1 MAQNQA
7 SEARPTVFEVSWEVC
22 NKVGG
27 IHTVLSSKALTAVE
41 RLGDGRYWAVGPW
54 LLSDTD
60 RNLPFE
66 DDPGYAEF
74 VDACRSM
81 GLPVRVGRWT
91 IPGRP
96 RCILIEFSS
105 LYDRKD
111 AVLAQL
117 WEDFEVDSIAGAWD
131 YVEPVLF
138 GHAAGLVLEEF
149 WDRYLAPE
157 HGRAIVHAHEWMTG
171 SALLH
176 ARRHVP
182 AIGTVFTTHATA
194 LGRTLSSLGHSPE
207 SGLGERTPEDLARE
221 HGMRAK
227 HSIET
232 VSAREADVFT
242 TVSQVTAKEAELLLG
257 RAAVPI
263 LPNGIDL
270 DVVDELATRGG
281 ETPAVRAR
289 LEDFATRFLGISNA
303 KEAAFVAISGRYEF
317 HNKGIDLF
325 LDALAQLDREPGRPV
340 VAWVLVPAGNSGL
353 RSEVRE
359 RLTVGAPSDQP
370 VGIATHHLFDEEHD
384 PVRRRCA
391 ELGLDNA
398 PTARVHV
405 VHVPVYLAPGDGFL
419 DASYEAVLAA
429 MDLGV
434 FPSFYEPWGYTPQ
447 EALALGVPTITSD
460 YAGFGRFAESEA
472 LGREDG
478 VTVLHRLGRHYDD
491 AVRSLHDELGE
502 FFATSRDAVLALRDR
517 ARAAARRTDWSD
529 LFRHY
534 ESAYAA
540 AAAAIENRMSQGAA
554 QTRKP
559 RRQVVTNPVSARR
572 PHLQYFDVS
581 AVLPEPLRPLERIAR
596 NLWWCW
602 DHDVPQLFRE
612 ISPTAWDQH
621 RHNPLRFLRHAFPD
635 DLRAKAAD
643 PSFCRRVAEA
653 EQRFDAY
660 IAARCESLPVGDGSG
675 AISQERPVAYFCAE
689 FGFHESLPI
698 YSGGLGILAGDHLKS
713 ASDLNIPL
721 IGVGLFYRYG
731 YMGQSLTADGQ
742 QVAVDRENEPRDL
755 PLELLRGAHGEP
767 LEVRVPMPGRDVALR
782 AYRCRVGRVDL
793 YLLDANTPSNHDE
806 DREIT
811 RNLYGGDHE
820 TRIRQLIA
828 LGRGGV
834 RLLDELGIEPSAW
847 HMNEGHAAFLTLER
861 LGRLVRRQGQTF
873 GPAREAIRT
882 TTAFTTHT
890 PVPAGHDRFSED
902 LMRRYFSDVPDSAG
916 VPWERFLR
924 FGRADEGASDFN
936 MSYLALTFS
945 SYCNGVSK
953 LHGIASRELLH
964 PYWPN
969 LLREEVPVD
978 SVTNGIHLPTWTH
991 PRIAALLG
999 KTDGPVQGTDFTER
1013 AASVDPAALWRTHC
1027 DLKADLRARV
1037 AQRMERAF
1045 VARNDSPVL
1054 LSRIL
1059 DGLDEDAL
1067 WIGFA
1072 RRFAPYK
1079 RAQLLYKDPARL
1091 ARLLDSTDRPVRI
1104 LVAGKA
1110 HPRDQHGQDILRSI
1124 ASLSR
1129 GTDLSGRVIF
1139 VEDYDIDL
1147 ARSLV
1152 QGVDVWLNT
1161 PTRMLE
1167 ASGTSGMK
1175 VAANGG
1181 LNLSIAD
1188 GWWPEGA
1195 DGENGWTIG
1204 SLRKVYQEQELQD
1217 QLDAETLYQLLE
1229 EQVVP
1234 CFYERDA
1241 DGIPQAWVAKMIH
1254 CLQTLPAVF
1263 DTDRMVGEYLDKAY
1277 RDLAAGCFANQA
1289 DRDRARRIADEA
1301 QRIRRGFDAIRILEV
1316 RHTDIAAVRVGD
1328 TFEAAVRLDLGPL
1341 APDDV
1346 EVEVVLGNAQ
1356 ADGELVRTEFTD
1368 LAVDENAA
1376 PADAEGLVFRGT
1388 HQISRSGRYGVGI
1401 RIRPRR
1407 GSASPSALR
1416 DLVLWA

>member
-1 MAQNQA
+1 MKDQDRGTENL
-7 SEARPTVFEVSWEVC
+7 PTVFEVSWEVC

-27 IHTVLSSKALTAVE
+27 IHTVLSSKAQTAVE
-41 RLGDGRYWAVGPW
+41 RLGDARYWTVGPW

-66 DDPGYAEF
+66 DDPGYADF
-74 VDACRSM
+74 VEACRGM

-91 IPGRP
+91 IAGRP

-111 AVLAQL
+111 DVLAQL
-117 WEDFEVDSIAGAWD
+117 WEDYEVDSIAGAWD

-138 GHAAGLVLEEF
+138 GHAVGMVLEEF
-149 WDRYLAPE
+149 WDRYLAPH

-176 ARRHVP
+176 AKRNVP
-182 AIGTVFTTHATA
+182 ALGTVFTTHATA
-194 LGRTLSSLGHSPE
+194 LGRTLSSLGQSPE
-207 SGLGERTPEDLARE
+207 TGLGDQGPEELARA

-227 HSIET
+227 HSIES
-232 VSAREADVFT
+232 VSARQADVFT

-257 RAAVPI
+257 RPAAPI
-263 LPNGIDL
+263 TPNGIDI
-270 DVVDELATRGG
+270 DVGDGLATHGG
-281 ETPAVRAR
+281 ESSAVRAR
-289 LEDFATRFLGISNA
+289 LASFAAKFFGVEDVDD
-303 KEAAFVAISGRYEF
+303 AAFVAISGRYEF
-317 HNKGIDLF
+317 HNKGLDLF

-340 VAWVLVPAGNSGL
+340 IAWILVPAGNSGL

-359 RLTVGAPSDQP
+359 RLTVGAPSAGP

-391 ELGLDNA
+391 ELGLDNG
-398 PTARVHV
+398 PTSRVRV
-405 VHVPVYLAPGDGFL
+405 IHVPVYLAPGDGFL

-460 YAGFGRFAESEA
+460 YAGFGRFAESES
-472 LGREDG
+472 LGPEDG
-478 VTVLHRLGRHYDD
+478 VTVLHRVGRHYDD
-491 AVRSLHDELGE
+491 AVRSLHDELGG
-502 FFATSRDAVLALRDR
+502 FFEATPAAVATLRDR

-534 ESAYAA
+534 ETAYSA
-540 AAAAIENRMSQGAA
+540 AAAAIENRMSQGTA

-572 PHLQYFDVS
+572 PRLQYFDVS

-602 DHDVPQLFRE
+602 DHDAPQLFRE
-612 ISPTAWDQH
+612 ISPVAWDQH

-635 DLRAKAAD
+635 DLRAKSADAA
-643 PSFCRRVAEA
+643 FCARVAAA
-653 EQRFDAY
+653 EKRFDAY
-660 IAARCESLPVGDGSG
+660 LAARRDSLPVGDGDG
-675 AISQERPVAYFCAE
+675 AICRQRPVAYFCAE

-713 ASDLNIPL
+713 ASDLDIPL

-731 YMGQSLTADGQ
+731 YMGQALTPDGT
-742 QVAVDRENEPRDL
+742 QVALDRENDLLDL
-755 PLELLRGAHGEP
+755 PLEMLRGAHGEP

-793 YLLDANTPSNHDE
+793 YLLDANTPSNREE

-834 RLLDELGIEPSAW
+834 RLLEELGIEPSAW

-873 GPAREAIRT
+873 ETAREAIRA

-924 FGRADEGASDFN
+924 FGRADESATDFN

-978 SVTNGIHLPTWTH
+978 AVTNGIHLPTWTH
-991 PRIAALLG
+991 PKIAALMG
-999 KTDGPVQGTDFTER
+999 RTDGPVRGADFRDR
-1013 AASVDPAALWRTHC
+1013 AASIEPTALWRTHC
-1027 DLKADLRARV
+1027 ELKSELRARV

-1045 VARNDSPVL
+1045 VARNDSPAL

-1091 ARLLDSTDRPVRI
+1091 ARILESTDRPVRI

-1124 ASLSR
+1124 ASLAR
-1129 GTDLSGRVIF
+1129 GADLSGRVIF

-1195 DGENGWTIG
+1195 DGRNGWTIG
-1204 SLRKVYQEQELQD
+1204 SLKKVYQEQELQD

-1229 EQVVP
+1229 EEVVP
-1234 CFYERDA
+1234 CFYDRDA
-1241 DGIPQAWVAKMIH
+1241 DGVPRDWVARMIH
-1254 CLQTLPAVF
+1254 CLETLPAVF
-1263 DTDRMVGEYLDKAY
+1263 DTDRMVGEYRDKAY
-1277 RDLAAGCFANQA
+1277 VELAAGCFANIT

-1301 QRIRRGFDAIRILEV
+1301 QRIRRGFDAIQILEV
-1316 RHTDIAAVRVGD
+1316 RHTDIGSVRVGD
-1328 TFEAAVRLDLGPL
+1328 LFESSIRIDLGPL
-1341 APDDV
+1341 AAEDV
-1346 EVEVVLGNAQ
+1346 EVEVVIGSAQ
-1356 ADGELVRTEFTD
+1356 SDGELVRTEVI
-1368 LAVDENAA
+1368 A
-1376 PADAEGLVFRGT
+1376 LVPGEAQEDGAWTFSGEHT
-1388 HQISRSGRYGVGI
+1388 IARSGRFGVGI